1 MTEMSVTQGLAELK
15 LLDKRINK
23 GLGYIEWA
31 MVRTKTN
38 KVDEAELEKV
48 AKSEY
53 QSYMALVDRRDT
65 IKRAIVLSNATTPV
79 TIGQTKS
86 WSGTVAEAI
95 EHKASL
101 KYKKSLLEKI
111 KQNITNVKC
120 EYSRAIDA
128 LTSRI
133 DTLMSSELSKDIKTN
148 PDTVAA
154 LMLGFKEANKV
165 ELVDPL
171 DLSKMAKDLEEDID
185 SFESNVDWVLS
196 ESNGK
201 AMIKV

>member
-31 MVRTKTN
+31 IVRTKTN
-38 KVDEAELEKV
+38 KVDEVELERV

-53 QSYMALVDRRDT
+53 QSYMALVDRRDM

-79 TIGQTKS
+79 TIGAKS

-120 EYSRAIDA
+120 EYAKAITA
-128 LTSRI
+128 LSSRI

-154 LMLGFKEANKV
+154 LMQGFKEANKV

-171 DLSKMAKDLEEDID
+171 DLSKMAKDLEEEID